1 MNPPKT
7 QWRKSIRSAEE
18 SACVET
24 AAVDGTIA
32 VRDSKNPTGAHLAF
46 TPTIW
51 AAFLTEVK
59 IGTHDG

>member
-1 MNPPKT
+1 MGSPDA
-7 QWRKSIRSAEE
+7 QWRKSSRSAEE

-24 AAVDGTIA
+24 AAIYGAIA

-46 TPTIW
+46 TPAIW

-59 IGTHDG
+59 TGTYDG

>member
-1 MNPPKT
+1 VA
-7 QWRKSIRSAEE
+7 QASRSGVETN
-18 SACVET
+18 CVET
-24 AAVDGTIA
+24 TVLDGTIA